1 MTSTPFYLKL
11 LIALFLIVLPI
22 IFLQIEKISAKKY
35 KTTKNISE
43 EIIKINE
50 IENLVLAVLDSWNQ
64 AKLYQN
70 SQFYSKNLLKKH
82 DKHITRSEMYGKK
95 ESFFDIHVEGINN
108 LHQYKH
114 KITVEVSLK
123 AKYSLSY
130 DENGSLLYLVTSKS
144 MPRFNQMLKQPLPE
158 KQPLQKDVQK
168 WELIIEEGHLKV
180 NKFSLNLK

>member
-1 MTSTPFYLKL
+1 MINKSLVVRCM
-11 LIALFLIVLPI
+11 AR
-22 IFLQIEKISAKKY
+22 
-35 KTTKNISE
+35 KNP
-43 EIIKINE
+43 
-50 IENLVLAVLDSWNQ
+50 
-64 AKLYQN
+64 
-70 SQFYSKNLLKKH
+70 
-82 DKHITRSEMYGKK
+82 
-95 ESFFDIHVEGINN
+95 FFDIHVEGINN

-130 DENGSLLYLVTSKS
+130 DENGSLLYLVTSRS